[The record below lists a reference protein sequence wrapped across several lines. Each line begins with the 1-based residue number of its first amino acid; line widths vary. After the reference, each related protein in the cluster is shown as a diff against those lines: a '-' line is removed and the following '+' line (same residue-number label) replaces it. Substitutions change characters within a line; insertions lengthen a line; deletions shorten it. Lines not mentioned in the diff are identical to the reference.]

1 MTALTVVAYNVL
13 FGDAILIC
21 IPDHNGRKTIMR
33 HVLIDVGNVLGAPD
47 SNADVFRSII
57 TDINRRL
64 DGQSIDLY
72 VMTHE
77 HMDHV
82 QGLLCAHSVGQ
93 KLPEIDYAWLTAS
106 ARRDYYEQFTQAD
119 KQRRLYLAAYDR
131 VQRIALHQGIVGLT
145 PIKAFLDN
153 NNPRKTGDCV
163 AFLRKVA
170 RKKTSYVHREFIPVA
185 GKTHPFREATFSI
198 WAPEHDTSS
207 YYGRMRPVP
216 PIEPGQKL
224 EAPEGVEQRAFDAL
238 LKFSQTGLGD
248 EMLAIDRA
256 ANNTS
261 VVFSIEWRGW
271 RLLFTGDAE
280 LRSWRTMEQQK
291 QLRPV
296 HFIKVGHHASH
307 NGTPDEDLLEQILPL
322 RRPDSR
328 RRIALVST
336 CENTYNGVPDHDT
349 LARLERRVDALIQ
362 TDQEQVP
369 VGSAVEI
376 RFEDQGD
383 ITVTG

>member
-1 MTALTVVAYNVL
+1 MTALTIVAYNVL

-21 IPDHNGRKTIMR
+21 IPDRNGSQTVMR

-47 SNADVFRSII
+47 SNAGLFRSIMA
-57 TDINRRL
+57 DINRRL
-64 DGQSIDLY
+64 ERRPIDLY

-82 QGLLCAHSVGQ
+82 QGLLCAHQ
-93 KLPEIDYAWLTAS
+93 ARQQLPQIDFAWLTAS
-106 ARRDYYEQFTQAD
+106 ASKNYYKQFSQAAQ
-119 KQRRLYLAAYDR
+119 QRRLHLAAYDR
-131 VQRIALHQGIVGLT
+131 VQRIALHRGIAGLA
-145 PIKAFLDN
+145 PVKAFLDN
-153 NNPRKTGDCV
+153 NNPRRTADCV

-170 RKKTSYVHREFIPVA
+170 QKKTSYVHREFKPVA
-185 GKTHPFREATFSI
+185 GKNHPFREVTFSI

-207 YYGRMRPVP
+207 YYGRMRPVMP
-216 PIEPGQKL
+216 AEPEQKL
-224 EAPEGVEQRAFDAL
+224 EAPEGVDQKGFDAL
-238 LKFSQTGLGD
+238 LEFSRNGLGD

-271 RLLFTGDAE
+271 LLLFAGDAE
-280 LRSWRTMEQQK
+280 LRSWRTMEGQD

-307 NGTPDEDLLEQILPL
+307 NGTPAEDVLQKLLPIP
-322 RRPDSR
+322 RPDSR
-328 RRIALVST
+328 RRTALVST
-336 CENTYNGVPDHDT
+336 CEGTYNGVPDHDT
-349 LARLERRVDALIQ
+349 LARLERRVDALVQ
-362 TDQEQVP
+362 TTHVP

-376 RFEDQGD
+376 RFEDQ
-383 ITVTG
+383 

>member
-1 MTALTVVAYNVL
+1 MTALTIVAYNVL

-33 HVLIDVGNVLGAPD
+33 HVLIDVGNVLGATEN
-47 SNADVFRSII
+47 NADVFRLII
-57 TDINRRL
+57 KDINRRL
-64 DGQSIDLY
+64 DGRPIDLY

-82 QGLLCAHSVGQ
+82 QGLLCAHSVGE
-93 KLPEIDYAWLTAS
+93 KLPQIDYAWLTAS
-106 ARRDYYEQFTQAD
+106 ARRDYYKQFTEAN
-119 KQRRLYLAAYDR
+119 KERRLQLAAYDR
-131 VQRIALHQGIVGLT
+131 VQRIALHQGIVGP

-163 AFLRKVA
+163 AFLRKIA
-170 RKKTSYVHREFIPVA
+170 RKKTSYVHREFIPVP

-216 PIEPGQKL
+216 PLEPGQKL
-224 EAPEGVEQRAFDAL
+224 QAPEGVEQKAFDAL

-248 EMLAIDRA
+248 EMLAIDQA

-280 LRSWRTMEQQK
+280 LRSWKTMDQHEK
-291 QLRPV
+291 LRPV
-296 HFIKVGHHASH
+296 HFVKVGHHASH
-307 NGTPDEDLLEQILPL
+307 NGTPDEDLLDKILPL
-322 RRPDSR
+322 QRPDKR
-328 RRIALVST
+328 RRVALVST
-336 CENTYNGVPDHDT
+336 CKDTYNGVPDDDT
-349 LARLERRVDALIQ
+349 LAKLGYRVDALIQ
-362 TDQEQVP
+362 TNQKDLP
-369 VGSAVEI
+369 AGSAVEI
-376 RFEDQGD
+376 RFDDQSD
-383 ITVTG
+383 LTVS